1 MDKKTFVI
9 GVLSLSAIILFAA
22 NMLQPRFA
30 EASFVVRDNE
40 YTCVTA
46 QIRDGSDALYIID
59 NRGGKVVV
67 LGWNPN
73 KRLVE
78 PYTPAT
84 DMTKAFTPAGGARPR

>member
-9 GVLSLSAIILFAA
+9 GVMALSAIILFAA
-22 NMLQPRFA
+22 NLLQPRFA

-40 YTCVTA
+40 YTAVTA
-46 QIRDGSDALYIID
+46 QIRDGSDGLYIVD

-67 LGWNPN
+67 LGYNPN
-73 KRLVE
+73 KKLVE

-84 DMTKAFTPAGGARPR
+84 DMMRAFK